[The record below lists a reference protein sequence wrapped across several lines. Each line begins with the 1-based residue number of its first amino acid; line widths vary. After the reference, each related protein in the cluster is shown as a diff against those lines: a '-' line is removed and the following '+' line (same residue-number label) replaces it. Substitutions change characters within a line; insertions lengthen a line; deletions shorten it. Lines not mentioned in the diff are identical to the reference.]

1 MSHTVKRGL
10 AFFLCLV
17 MAFSLTLAFAPAADA
32 AADGGQHWVATWHEA
47 ILNVKEGS
55 QAEKAINSIEK
66 LSKLYNVGH
75 VFSGSGQ
82 ATFRIQ
88 MNTQLA
94 GRDFQM
100 KLSNRYGT
108 GDIQIEKITVG
119 FQGNGAL
126 STLDTGSKIVTAAS
140 NITIAKGGSKTVSF
154 SFSEVIPA
162 GTSLCINILC
172 KKDTC
177 CNVRDF
183 ALTGGTSW
191 FQGGDQTTEAE
202 LSDLGNVANLCSLVT
217 TNNGGEGD
225 YNLIPLLEELDVK
238 ASADTYAVMFIGDS
252 TITNSIPDM
261 LLDNLQRN
269 GIHNVSV
276 VSSAIKGNE
285 LLQDGAGSV
294 QGPLEGDAL
303 ITRFKHDALEVAGVQ
318 KIFVKIGTNDIL
330 HPQLSDLKDWYNG
343 SSTRPDGY
351 TPTAEQMSGGYQNLI
366 DQAKAAGKEL
376 YFMDINPFIGYT
388 RDGSLTWTKDFT
400 DQVNPIRL
408 AVNAW
413 LADNQ
418 SQYAGYIPCTAKI
431 GEDVTIG
438 GTVYPLGQ
446 IAKRYTTDWVH
457 PSPAGM
463 QAEADL
469 IPITYFKAVSTPA
482 ANQAAVTN
490 IWVATNE
497 MPTNGKWLIASNSGK
512 NVKDTAGQQGTVHL
526 LATDTQY
533 TSQIT
538 STNNSN
544 PYNQLGDVTATI
556 QRGTAAAPYVA
567 PGTAVTG
574 EKPTAVWTRYGYGTR
589 IYWKDSYFGRF
600 LSYYYPS
607 PASTGTVSEF
617 NAGLRDAEPE
627 HAFLTLSGLKAQT
640 NSNEW
645 FTLGNTSSTAWGNG
659 DPWELSMHF
668 GASASGQ
675 KYLAWDSTSSSNSS
689 GTKFRVYNSNGSKG
703 FEAGE
708 NGNGTITYLS
718 ELAAVNTQLDVTQSQ
733 NYTCGEDVAS
743 GTIVPVGFRLT
754 DDLLNVET
762 TKTNATQRNETSFT
776 ADGSQNVQDLR
787 YTGYTYGQNQTLTC
801 VSDNK
806 DVAYY
811 DAGCVKLGSACG
823 TATLTWTYGWDELD
837 GTHYAMTVTTTV
849 TRQGA
854 TFTVVHSSDNSSNT
868 FYVKDNPDFNLT
880 EQVRDGYLYGGTFT
894 DGNYQTAFSG
904 DPTHFTPA
912 AGATYYVQEV
922 AQKYL
927 SPNDYD
933 VWQHTADGQ
942 KHVTGLYM
950 LAAVDSTRYREVGF
964 TVNGE
969 DRAVNEVYGVI
980 NVTKGTTPY
989 QVIYVSDGV
998 LNASGA
1004 KSVPNHDDG
1013 YIAMLA
1019 LQDLQTDFFTA
1030 AGKKV
1035 TFQPYWIT
1043 LDGVKVTG
1051 SVQRECTYLGTGA
1064 DSKYEWVGFW
1074 DSKAACDP
1082 VYVGSQTETAMLSF
1096 RAAKAFESDPE
1107 TLAAQTVTIT
1117 VNENGSV
1124 TTVNLDKGDLTG
1136 KLTPAGADGK
1146 VFAGWYTDEACT
1158 VPADFSDVQSDMT
1171 VYAKYVSG
1179 AYLSVKYKQ
1188 VGVFRVRSVTLLSA
1202 VDSKDYQDSGYIING
1217 EQVSCTNYKNRYG
1230 IITARMIFGRD
1241 VSRSAQLMT
1250 YSYATTGLTKGDTIE
1265 IVPYWVTLDGTLVTG
1280 TARTLTYNV
1289 RGLNG

>member
-47 ILNVKEGS
+47 ILNAAKTS
-55 QAEKAINSIEK
+55 QAGEAIDAIDKFDS
-66 LSKLYNVGH
+66 
-75 VFSGSGQ
+75 SGAG
-82 ATFRIQ
+82 TFRIQ
-88 MNTQLA
+88 MNTQL
-94 GRDFQM
+94 GGKDFRM
-100 KLSNRYGT
+100 TLANYYGT
-108 GDIQIEKITVG
+108 EDLQIAGIRVG
-119 FQGNGAL
+119 FQGKGVL
-126 STLDTGSKIVTAAS
+126 STLATNRENVVAS
-140 NITIAKGGSKTVSF
+140 SGLTIPKGGSASLEF
-154 SFSEVIPA
+154 SFSDVVPA
-162 GTSLCINILC
+162 GTSLCINIYC
-172 KKDTC
+172 KNSTA
-177 CNVRDF
+177 VRDF
-183 ALTGGTSW
+183 ALTGGTAW
-191 FQGGDQTTEAE
+191 FQGKDVRTSEE
-202 LSDLGNVANLCSLVT
+202 LSLLGNAANLCSL
-217 TNNGGEGD
+217 NNGEGD

-285 LLQDGAGSV
+285 LLQDGAGEK
-294 QGPLEGDAL
+294 QGPLEGKAL
-303 ITRFKHDALEVAGVQ
+303 ITRFQHDALEVAGVQ

-351 TPTAEQMSGGYQNLI
+351 TPTAEQMIGGYQNLI
-366 DQAKAAGKEL
+366 NQAKAAGKEL

-388 RDGSLTWTKDFT
+388 RDGSLTWTKDFA

-526 LATDTQY
+526 LATDKQY
-533 TSQIT
+533 TDEIDTADYPSGGLF
-538 STNNSN
+538 NAPGGYYGNAVN
-544 PYNQLGDVTATI
+544 ELGDVTGTI
-556 QRGTAAAPYVA
+556 QRGTEAAPYVTVA
-567 PGTAVTG
+567 QSDSQTRSTAI
-574 EKPTAVWTRYGYGTR
+574 WTRYGYGTR
-589 IYWKDSYFGRF
+589 VYWKDSYFGRC
-600 LSYYYPS
+600 LSYYYPLV
-607 PASTGTVSEF
+607 TGTVNEF
-617 NAGLRDAEPE
+617 DAGLRDGEPE
-627 HAFLTLSGLKAQT
+627 HRFLDASSLKLHMRK
-640 NSNEW
+640 W
-645 FTLGNTSSTAWGNG
+645 FTVGNTSSSLWSS

-668 GASASGQ
+668 GASTTGQ
-675 KYLAWDSTSSSNSS
+675 KYLAWGDMLSSA
-689 GTKFRVYNSNGSKG
+689 TKKYATPGYHFRVYNTDGSQKST
-703 FEAGE
+703 AGE

-718 ELAAVNTQLDVTQSQ
+718 ELAAVNTQLDVTQNR

-776 ADGSQNVQDLR
+776 ADGSQNVQTLL

-801 VSDNK
+801 VSDNE

-854 TFTVVHSSDNSSNT
+854 TFTVVHSSDNSSDT

-933 VWQHTADGQ
+933 VWQHTAGGQ

-969 DRAVNEVYGVI
+969 DRAVDEVCSVI

-998 LNASGA
+998 LNASGV

-1019 LQDLQTDFFTA
+1019 LQDLQTDFFTG
-1030 AGKKV
+1030 AGSKV

-1051 SVQRECTYLGTGA
+1051 SVQRECTYLGTGT
-1064 DSKYEWVGFW
+1064 DSKYEWVGFR
-1074 DSKAACDP
+1074 DITAARAP
-1082 VYVGSQTETAMLSF
+1082 AYVGSQTETAMLSF
-1096 RAAKAFESDPE
+1096 CAAKAFESDPE
-1107 TLAAQTVTIT
+1107 TLADQTVTIT
-1117 VNENGSV
+1117 VNDNGSV

-1146 VFAGWYTDEACT
+1146 IFAGWYTDEACT

-1217 EQVSCTNYKNRYG
+1217 QQVSCTNYKNRYG

-1250 YSYATTGLTKGDTIE
+1250 YRYATTGLTKGDTIE

-1280 TARTLTYNV
+1280 TARTLTYNGY
-1289 RGLNG
+1289 GLKG